1 MDGYRTCGIHI
12 YDGILFSNKK
22 NEIMPFAATWLDLKI
37 IMLSKISEREKEMPY
52 DITYMS
58 DLKCDTNEHIDK
70 TKTQSYRCRE

>member
-1 MDGYRTCGIHI
+1 
-12 YDGILFSNKK
+12 
-22 NEIMPFAATWLDLKI
+22 MPFAGTWINLEI
-37 IMLSKISEREKEMPY
+37 IMLSKISKREKQMPY